1 MKSAAQLQAL
11 VNQRA
16 WDKEVLLWIGPEK
29 SLIDA
34 LGSVRFR
41 VLDLLDLFDVNNL
54 PGDAEETKGYLRG
67 RLQEHLKAI
76 PRGSDDRSVLIVK
89 SIGLLARY
97 NVGLTV
103 FYDWFIGSFALAI
116 LILDDVADRTEWPED
131 VRCDTTRLVG
141 YFAEPGMVKDVFSA
155 ME

>member
-1 MKSAAQLQAL
+1 VKSAAQLQVL

-29 SLIDA
+29 SLIDT
-34 LGSVRFR
+34 LGPVRFR
-41 VLDLLDLFDVNNL
+41 VFDLLDLFDVNNL
-54 PGDAEETKGYLRG
+54 PGDADETREYLRD
-67 RLQEHLKAI
+67 RLQKHLKAI
-76 PRGSDDRSVLIVK
+76 PKGPDDRSVLIVK

-97 NVGLTV
+97 NVGLKA

-116 LILDDVADRTEWPED
+116 LILDDVADKTEWPEG

-141 YFAEPGMVKDVFSA
+141 YFSEPGMVKDVFSA

>member
-54 PGDAEETKGYLRG
+54 PGDADETREYLRD
-67 RLQEHLKAI
+67 RLHEHLKAI
-76 PRGSDDRSVLIVK
+76 PKGPDDRSVLIVR

-116 LILDDVADRTEWPED
+116 LILDDVVDRTEWPED

>member
-29 SLIDA
+29 SLIDT
-34 LGSVRFR
+34 LGPVRFR
-41 VLDLLDLFDVNNL
+41 VLDLLDLFDLNNL
-54 PGDAEETKGYLRG
+54 PGDADETREYLRD

-76 PRGSDDRSVLIVK
+76 PKGPDDRSVLIVR

-97 NVGLTV
+97 NVGLKAL
-103 FYDWFIGSFALAI
+103 YDWFIGSFALAI
-116 LILDDVADRTEWPED
+116 LILDDVADKTEWPED